1 MNESGEQEESGEQD
15 QVLES
20 AAVLM
25 EGLAIAFRGMMR
37 KPARQRPSVPAKG
50 PRVGQRVRI
59 VRKDAYH
66 QMTGDS
72 RRVLAQGD
80 LLVIRVSSELIPGC
94 GCREGLYGKSEFGEE
109 ALAYVAVVKEFGD
122 CISKVHG
129 YGRRSKK

>member
-37 KPARQRPSVPAKG
+37 KPARQRPSAPVKG

-66 QMTGDS
+66 QMTGEI
-72 RRVLAQGD
+72 L
-80 LLVIRVSSELIPGC
+80 
-94 GCREGLYGKSEFGEE
+94 
-109 ALAYVAVVKEFGD
+109 
-122 CISKVHG
+122 
-129 YGRRSKK
+129 GRRGTMFWYIRLDAVDGQIGRVIYKTADGFKSISD